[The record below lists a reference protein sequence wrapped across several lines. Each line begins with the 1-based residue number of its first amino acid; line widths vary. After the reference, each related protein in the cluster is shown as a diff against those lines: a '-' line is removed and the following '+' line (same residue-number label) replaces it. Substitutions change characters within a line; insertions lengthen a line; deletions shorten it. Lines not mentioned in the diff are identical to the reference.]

1 MTMHNI
7 LIINYEDA
15 VLLVT
20 KEALENFG
28 FNVEI
33 PPYIQTNDF

>member
-1 MTMHNI
+1 MIMNNI
-7 LIINYEDA
+7 LIIDDEDA
-15 VLLVT
+15 VLLMI

-33 PPYIQTNDF
+33 FPSLKTNDL

>member
-1 MTMHNI
+1 MIMHNI
-7 LIINYEDA
+7 LIVDYEDA
-15 VLLVT
+15 VLLLI

-33 PPYIQTNDF
+33 PPYIKTNDF